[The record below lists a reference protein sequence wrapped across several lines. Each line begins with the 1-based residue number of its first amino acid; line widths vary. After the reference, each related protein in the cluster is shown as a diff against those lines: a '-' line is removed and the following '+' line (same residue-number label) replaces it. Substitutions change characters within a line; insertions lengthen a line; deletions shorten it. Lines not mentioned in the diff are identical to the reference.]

1 MLDTRTAPIFIA
13 DLMLKS
19 DHSVLVYQQSVE
31 DFAHEVMEQV
41 VDQLERR
48 ISVSDPTL
56 DSLVVLD
63 TADHQ
68 PVWNEYHPTTGVISL
83 REVVKQPQ
91 IIHPHQIV
99 VTIGAPFLEIDLNVP
114 LSKVRGSY
122 SALPFTP
129 VTKELVERVIPFNQ
143 ALFLGEES

>member
-13 DLMLKS
+13 DLMLKTP
-19 DHSVLVYQQSVE
+19 HQVLVYQTSVE
-31 DFAHEVMEQV
+31 DFAHEVMELV
-41 VDQLERR
+41 VDQLEKR

-68 PVWNEYHPTTGVISL
+68 PIWEEYHPVTGVVSL
-83 REVVKQPQ
+83 REVVREPR
-91 IIHPHQIV
+91 IIHAHQIV
-99 VTIGAPFLEIDLNVP
+99 VTIGMPFLEIDLNVP
-114 LSKVRGSY
+114 LAKVRASY
-122 SALPFTP
+122 SAVPFTP
-129 VTKELVERVIPFNQ
+129 ATKSLVERVIPFNK